1 MALDYDKLKNWS
13 FAPVEQRYTWRETAL
28 YALGIG
34 LGHHPE
40 EIDFVYEKRMKV
52 LPTMAFVLAVPGFW
66 TRDPALRLDW
76 RFSVDAERELLMHR
90 PLPPEATVRSRMRVT
105 HVIDKGAGKGAMIR
119 SERDLVDVATE
130 ETIATLHSTGY
141 LRRDGGFG
149 DRGDRAP
156 APPPR
161 FEGDG
166 EAACVLPVS
175 PRAALIYRLSG
186 DENPLHADPDAART
200 AGFPRPILH
209 GLCTL
214 GMACHAVLKTFCNSD
229 PARMKRLRARFTA
242 PVFPGET
249 LRFEFRRDGDE
260 LALRAVVPERDGIV
274 VLDHARAELLS

>member
-1 MALDYDKLKNWS
+1 MALDYEKLKNRT

-28 YALGIG
+28 YALGVG
-34 LGHHPE
+34 LGPHPE
-40 EIDFVYEKRMKV
+40 ELDFVYEKRMKA

-66 TRDPALRLDW
+66 VRDPTLGLDW

-90 PLPPEATVRSRMRVT
+90 PLRAEATVRSRMRIT
-105 HVIDKGAGKGAMIR
+105 HVIDKGAQKGAMIR
-119 SERDLVDVATE
+119 SERDLVDVATG

-156 APPPR
+156 APPPP
-161 FEGDG
+161 FAG
-166 EAACVLPVS
+166 EAEATCALPVS

-186 DENPLHADPDAART
+186 DENPLHADPDAARA

-214 GMACHAVLKTFCNSD
+214 GMACHAVLKTFTAHD
-229 PARMKRLRARFTA
+229 PARVKRLRARFTA

-249 LRFEFRRDGDE
+249 LRFEFRREGGE
-260 LALRAVVPERDGIV
+260 IALRAVVPARDDAV
-274 VLDHARAELLS
+274 VLDHARAELVG